1 MPYSIRSAV
10 FLLAD
15 MAERKIQMNN
25 RMLEMTITV
34 NSPECC
40 RACDNDESGPC
51 PKFENACRELYSQA
65 ASSYVEER
73 AEAAAEGFAFL
84 AKNVLEDFEI
94 FNIMSTLLD
103 LEEFDRA
110 RPAVD
115 MLYSV
120 FCVAGLRRISEK
132 LLEIRVLSDTDE
144 DACEMF
150 MDCFFDDE
158 IIDSYAIDV
167 IIADAENEVECEENG
182 HGKM

>member
-1 MPYSIRSAV
+1 M
-10 FLLAD
+10 LAD

-25 RMLEMTITV
+25 RKLEMKITV
-34 NSPECC
+34 NAPECC
-40 RACDNDESGPC
+40 RTCENVEAGPC
-51 PKFENACRELYSQA
+51 PKFEDACRELYSQA
-65 ASSYVEER
+65 LSSYVEER
-73 AEAAAEGFAFL
+73 AETAADGFAFL

-103 LEEFDRA
+103 LEKFDKA

-120 FCVAGLRRISEK
+120 FCVAWFRRVSEK

>member
-1 MPYSIRSAV
+1 M
-10 FLLAD
+10 
-15 MAERKIQMNN
+15 K
-25 RMLEMTITV
+25 ITV
-34 NSPECC
+34 NAPECC

-73 AEAAAEGFAFL
+73 AEAAAKGFAFL

-115 MLYSV
+115 ML
-120 FCVAGLRRISEK
+120 
-132 LLEIRVLSDTDE
+132 LEIRVLSDTDE
-144 DACEMF
+144 DVCEMF

-167 IIADAENEVECEENG
+167 IIADAENERPLRESQSQRRSLPLSRETYFSPLPTQCFMQEA
-182 HGKM
+182 GK

>member
-25 RMLEMTITV
+25 RMLEMKITV
-34 NSPECC
+34 NAPE
-40 RACDNDESGPC
+40 C
-51 PKFENACRELYSQA
+51 PKFEDACRELYSQA
-65 ASSYVEER
+65 VYSYVGER

-94 FNIMSTLLD
+94 FNTMGTLLE
-103 LEEFDRA
+103 LEKYDKA

-115 MLYSV
+115 MLYSM
-120 FCVAGLRRISEK
+120 FCSAGLRRISEK

-167 IIADAENEVECEENG
+167 IIADAENEVECDENC
-182 HGKM
+182 HGEM

>member
-1 MPYSIRSAV
+1 M
-10 FLLAD
+10 LAD

-25 RMLEMTITV
+25 RMLEMKITV

-73 AEAAAEGFAFL
+73 AEAAADGFAFL

-103 LEEFDRA
+103 LEEFDK
-110 RPAVD
+110 VD
-115 MLYSV
+115 EVDRLLKFATKSKMLTAYEDELFEDYVERIIV
-120 FCVAGLRRISEK
+120 FSRE
-132 LLEIRVLSDTDE
+132 
-144 DACEMF
+144 
-150 MDCFFDDE
+150 
-158 IIDSYAIDV
+158 
-167 IIADAENEVECEENG
+167 EVGFELKCGITLKERLVN
-182 HGKM
+182 

>member
-1 MPYSIRSAV
+1 M
-10 FLLAD
+10 LAD

-25 RMLEMTITV
+25 RKLEMKITV
-34 NSPECC
+34 NAPECC
-40 RACDNDESGPC
+40 RTCENVEAGPC
-51 PKFENACRELYSQA
+51 PKFEDACRELYSQA
-65 ASSYVEER
+65 VYSYVEER
-73 AEAAAEGFAFL
+73 AEAAADGFAFL

-94 FNIMSTLLD
+94 FNIMSTLLE
-103 LEEFDRA
+103 LEKLNRA

>member
-1 MPYSIRSAV
+1 M
-10 FLLAD
+10 LAE

-25 RMLEMTITV
+25 RMLEMKITV

-103 LEEFDRA
+103 LEEFDKA

-120 FCVAGLRRISEK
+120 FCVAGLRRVSEK
-132 LLEIRVLSDTDE
+132 LLEIRVDR
-144 DACEMF
+144 
-150 MDCFFDDE
+150 FFDDE
-158 IIDSYAIDV
+158 TIDSYAIDV
-167 IIADAENEVECEENG
+167 IIADAENEVEYEENC
-182 HGKM
+182 HGEM